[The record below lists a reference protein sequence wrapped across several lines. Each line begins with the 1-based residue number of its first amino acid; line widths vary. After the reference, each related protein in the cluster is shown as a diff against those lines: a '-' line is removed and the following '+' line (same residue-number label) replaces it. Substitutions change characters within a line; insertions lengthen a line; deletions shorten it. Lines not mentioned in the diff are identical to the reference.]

1 MSLNETGLPDTRSP
15 AYDGGNPAQPQSGLR
30 EQSPAW
36 GAKRCPSC
44 HSPVLHNQTVCAGC
58 GTRLVPRTTKVRC
71 RRCSKQATTDHF
83 ICPHCGRELRAAPS
97 RLLTIGAPA
106 LLVGALAIAL
116 FARGMPSLLFEN
128 DTLPLIQNFVITP
141 VSSDSESTMRPAR
154 ESLAP
159 AVVQSRAGQAGELS
173 PPDVAPAEAALP
185 TPAPTQPA
193 EESNTEVSV
202 AVGPTAPQD
211 TAIPPTGT
219 PTASAA
225 LPAAAPTETATVEA
239 EEATATPT
247 ATLSP
252 TTTPSPTPTATPT
265 PVWKTY
271 KIQKDDT
278 LDAIARSFE
287 IDLDYLLEVN
297 EITQAEAR
305 NLAIGAEIML
315 PGVLQATT
323 TPVAT
328 ATPTTTPTPSATAT
342 ETATPRPT
350 APLQPSP

>member
-15 AYDGGNPAQPQSGLR
+15 AFDGANPAQPQSGLR

-44 HSPVLHNQTVCAGC
+44 HSPVLYNQTVCAEC

-141 VSSDSESTMRPAR
+141 VSSDSESTLRTAR

-159 AVVQSRAGQAGELS
+159 AVVQSHAGQAGELS
-173 PPDVAPAEAALP
+173 PPDVAPTEATLP

-193 EESNTEVSV
+193 EESNTAVSV
-202 AVGPTAPQD
+202 AVGPTAPQG

-219 PTASAA
+219 PTESAA
-225 LPAAAPTETATVEA
+225 LPAAAPTETATAEA

-247 ATLSP
+247 ATL
-252 TTTPSPTPTATPT
+252 SPTPTATPT

-297 EITQAEAR
+297 DITQAEAR
-305 NLAIGAEIML
+305 NLVIGTEIML
-315 PGVLQATT
+315 PGLLQAT
-323 TPVAT
+323 AT
-328 ATPTTTPTPSATAT
+328 ATPTATPRPSATAT